1 MEREIYAKII
11 VDDDRAVAED
21 KGTLDYFETEFG
33 WLNDS
38 GIALEHS
45 AVLDEDST
53 DEWERYCKYLFE
65 WTINHIS
72 DDNKGISPACFDEW
86 RDNEDA
92 SQKESYTAIIY
103 EDDRII
109 AADLSTYDTLDEA
122 VSFAKLHNWDEVVN
136 DNTGEVVYRK

>member
-11 VDDDRAVAED
+11 VDDNRAIAED

-65 WTINHIS
+65 WIINHLS
-72 DDNKGISPACFDEW
+72 DDNKGMSPVCFDEW
-86 RDNEDA
+86 RDNEDC
-92 SQKESYTAIIY
+92 E
-103 EDDRII
+103 
-109 AADLSTYDTLDEA
+109 
-122 VSFAKLHNWDEVVN
+122 
-136 DNTGEVVYRK
+136 